1 MTRRRGGCRRCGLIR
16 WLSCPAGS
24 RRLTLE
30 GAEGGLPAVELV
42 IESLDAVLFG
52 PGLEGFADFE
62 DAVHAGGV
70 PGDGELLEGAL
81 GVAAGGL
88 GIVLGCRGRG
98 QVAEDDGALLVVV
111 GGRVGERGGQ
121 GLVGLGEVPG
131 LELGVAFEGGQ
142 AYGGEPGE
150 PEVYRAGSVS
160 AWNRSP
166 PATPTTWTTPVVC
179 CTS

>member
-1 MTRRRGGCRRCGLIR
+1 
-16 WLSCPAGS
+16 
-24 RRLTLE
+24 
-30 GAEGGLPAVELV
+30 
-42 IESLDAVLFG
+42 LFG
-52 PGLEGFADFE
+52 PRLEGLADFE
-62 DAVHAGGV
+62 DSVHAGGI
-70 PGDGELLEGAL
+70 PGDGELLESL
-81 GVAAGGL
+81 FGVAAGGL
-88 GIVLGCRGRG
+88 GVLLGCFDGG
-98 QVAEDDGALLVVV
+98 QVAQDDGALLVI
-111 GGRVGERGGQ
+111 GGRRVGERGGQ
-121 GLVGLGEVPG
+121 ALLSLGEVPG